1 MITLKKIKIHYS
13 LIIYIILCGFTG
25 FIKDGLLIL
34 SILLIHELS
43 HILAITLFKGKV
55 NRVDLTLIGGLMDV
69 TLHSQSKIKT
79 LIVDSVRPS

>member
-13 LIIYIILCGFTG
+13 LVLYIILCGFTG

-34 SILLIHELS
+34 SILFIHELS
-43 HILAITLFKGKV
+43 HILAITIFKGKV
-55 NRVDLTLIGGLMDV
+55 DRLDLTLIGGLMEV
-69 TLHSQSKIKT
+69 SLQKQSKIQT